1 MRAALFR
8 KSSENNGSK
17 HSAGTRCI
25 KICVFGDALA
35 MRSSHSAVSALL
47 KRMKMKKAH
56 STIMKMMRSRAIQ
69 CVLCKCTLGM
79 QHSYIDHQLSE
90 SDFDDSSASRRTE
103 PIEMAIKIKRA
114 KFGFCRCSCHPVSDC
129 IDSECYIQ
137 SVVCRKECT
146 EKSEGKNATQHSL
159 LMTFPVFLSPRIH
172 NSVSP

>member
-8 KSSENNGSK
+8 KSCEKNGSK
-17 HSAGTRCI
+17 GSAGTRCI
-25 KICVFGDALA
+25 KICSFGDALA

-47 KRMKMKKAH
+47 KRMKMKKVH

-114 KFGFCRCSCHPVSDC
+114 KFGFCRCSCDPVSDC

-137 SVVCRKECT
+137 GVVCRKECT
-146 EKSEGKNATQHSL
+146 EKSERTNELNTSV
-159 LMTFPVFLSPRIH
+159 LMTFLVFLSPPNH
-172 NSVSP
+172 NSASP

>member
-47 KRMKMKKAH
+47 KRMKMKIIH
-56 STIMKMMRSRAIQ
+56 SMTMKMMRSRAIQ
-69 CVLCKCTLGM
+69 GVLGKCTLGS
-79 QHSYIDHQLSE
+79 HHRPIDHQPCE
-90 SDFDDSSASRRTE
+90 SDFDHLAASARTE
-103 PIEMAIKIKRA
+103 PIEFLIKIKRA

-137 SVVCRKECT
+137 SAVCRKECT